1 MTFRRPLLAIRLQ
14 YFLYFGVL
22 GIYLPYFNLYCYHLG
37 FNGSQIGTL
46 SAVRSVVMV
55 LFSLAWG
62 LLADRFQ
69 RRWTIYILCSVVS
82 TLIWTFFLFTG
93 DFWLMLTIT
102 VAYVAFYAPIISF
115 LEAFTMDQLAYRKE
129 IYGTVRVWGSIG
141 FILVVV
147 GLGRAIDFFPIRLTV
162 VLILVGSLLQT
173 VGALRM
179 PGSTSDR
186 IPFLQPTFGS
196 LLNRRVILF
205 LTSGFLML
213 VSHGAYYGFFSIH
226 LENLGYSRTFIGLA
240 WALASLAEILVMVKS
255 EIIFKR
261 YALEKVMVFSFA
273 VAAIRWVVLY
283 FARAPALIL
292 SAQALHAATYGMFHI
307 ASILCIDR
315 LAPKQAKTVGQAVN
329 NAVQYGLGLMV
340 GFFLNGFLYER
351 IGSAGLFMMSAGIA
365 VAGGVLFW
373 GGTRFGTGNL
383 GNGDKPVKNH

>member
-1 MTFRRPLLAIRLQ
+1 MTSRRPLLVIRFQ

-37 FNGSQIGTL
+37 FNGVQIGTL

-55 LFSLAWG
+55 IFSLAWG
-62 LLADRFQ
+62 LLADRYQ
-69 RRWTIYILCSVVS
+69 RRWTIYILCSAGG
-82 TLIWTFFLFTG
+82 TLMWTFFLFTG
-93 DFWLMLTIT
+93 DFWLMLMIT

-141 FILVVV
+141 FILVVI
-147 GLGRAIDFFPIRLTV
+147 GLGRAIDFFSIRLTV
-162 VLILVGSLLQT
+162 VLILVGSLLQA

-186 IPFLQPTFGS
+186 LPFLRPSFGS

-205 LTSGFLML
+205 LSSGFLML

-240 WALASLAEILVMVKS
+240 WAVASLAEILVMVKS
-255 EIIFKR
+255 EVIFKR
-261 YALEKVMVFSFA
+261 YALEKVLVFSFA
-273 VAAIRWVVLY
+273 VAAIRWIVLY
-283 FARAPALIL
+283 FAREPALIL
-292 SAQALHAATYGMFHI
+292 SAQALHAVTYGTFHI

-351 IGSAGLFMMSAGIA
+351 IGSAALFMMSAGIA
-365 VAGGVLFW
+365 VAGGALFW
-373 GGTRFGTGNL
+373 GGTRFGTGSL
-383 GNGDKPVKNH
+383 GNGDKPVINP

>member
-1 MTFRRPLLAIRLQ
+1 
-14 YFLYFGVL
+14 
-22 GIYLPYFNLYCYHLG
+22 
-37 FNGSQIGTL
+37 NGSQIGTL

-55 LFSLAWG
+55 IFSLAWG

-69 RRWTIYILCSVVS
+69 RRWTIYILCSAGS

-93 DFWLMLTIT
+93 DFWLMLAIT

-129 IYGTVRVWGSIG
+129 IYGTLRVWGSIG

-173 VGALRM
+173 VGALQM

-186 IPFLQPTFGS
+186 IPFLHPTFGS

-273 VAAIRWVVLY
+273 VAAIRWVVLF

-292 SAQALHAATYGMFHI
+292 SAQVLHAATYGMFHI

-351 IGSAGLFMMSAGIA
+351 IGSAVLFMMSAGIA
-365 VAGGVLFW
+365 LAGGALFW

-383 GNGDKPVKNH
+383 GNGNKPVINH

>member
-1 MTFRRPLLAIRLQ
+1 
-14 YFLYFGVL
+14 
-22 GIYLPYFNLYCYHLG
+22 
-37 FNGSQIGTL
+37 
-46 SAVRSVVMV
+46 MV
-55 LFSLAWG
+55 IFSLAWG

-69 RRWTIYILCSVVS
+69 RRWTIYILCSAGS
-82 TLIWTFFLFTG
+82 TLIWIFFLFTG
-93 DFWLMLTIT
+93 DFWLMLMIT

-141 FILVVV
+141 FILVVI

-162 VLILVGSLLQT
+162 VLILVGSLFQA

-186 IPFLQPTFGS
+186 LPFLHPSFGS

-205 LTSGFLML
+205 LSSGFLML

-240 WALASLAEILVMVKS
+240 WAVASLAEILVMVKS
-255 EIIFKR
+255 EVIFKR
-261 YALEKVMVFSFA
+261 YALEKVLVFSFA
-273 VAAIRWVVLY
+273 VAAIRWIVLY

-292 SAQALHAATYGMFHI
+292 SSQALHAVTYGTFHI

-351 IGSAGLFMMSAGIA
+351 IGSAALFMMSAGIA
-365 VAGGVLFW
+365 VAGGALFW
-373 GGTRFGTGNL
+373 GGTRSWHRQPWEWG
-383 GNGDKPVKNH
+383 